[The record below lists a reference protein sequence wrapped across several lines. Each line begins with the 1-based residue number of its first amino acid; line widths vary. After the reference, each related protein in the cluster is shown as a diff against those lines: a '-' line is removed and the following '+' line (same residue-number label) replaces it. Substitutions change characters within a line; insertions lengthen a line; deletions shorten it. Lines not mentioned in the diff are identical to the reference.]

1 MARSSPVKLDL
12 PADVVL
18 SVRGVSRGIGKPAPE
33 VPAWLK
39 RVLPKSGLAGKGG
52 RGPDL
57 DDADNP
63 DDEFGPDFEEEER
76 AALHELSF
84 DLHAGEGLGIVGVDA
99 GARTT
104 LMRILIG
111 ALPPTTGEILVR
123 GQVAPLLRRDL
134 LRFCRTE
141 EGRDAVMVV
150 ARMLHWPRSLIR
162 SRWNEIEAFA
172 AVEELKQSSVRKRA
186 IAATARLL
194 LASALHIDGTVYLVD
209 NQIDQDAEFGIRCLD
224 RIEQQ
229 KQQGAAV
236 IQGAQR
242 KVEDVARLCEHV
254 LWFEDGRIAHSG
266 RPIDVA
272 VASERSKTETVHP
285 LAMPVAASLAGGE
298 ESVVIGPDGS
308 TIEIELHVLRKE
320 LELGFALRLVDDMGH
335 EELYEQPERERIDS
349 LGIYRLHIRVPPGG
363 FSDGVYLATLLGEIA
378 VVGSEPAP
386 PRELASF
393 DLVADSQPAAGDDIE
408 PTFEL
413 LAQPESADPAPDAVE
428 WSVGRARA

>member
-1 MARSSPVKLDL
+1 
-12 PADVVL
+12 
-18 SVRGVSRGIGKPAPE
+18 
-33 VPAWLK
+33 
-39 RVLPKSGLAGKGG
+39 
-52 RGPDL
+52 
-57 DDADNP
+57 
-63 DDEFGPDFEEEER
+63 
-76 AALHELSF
+76 
-84 DLHAGEGLGIVGVDA
+84 
-99 GARTT
+99 
-104 LMRILIG
+104 
-111 ALPPTTGEILVR
+111 
-123 GQVAPLLRRDL
+123 
-134 LRFCRTE
+134 
-141 EGRDAVMVV
+141 MVV